1 MMLIDRFLSDEQD
14 PKAVEKVL
22 GKLNDMLTTNEE
34 LIYLAVQKK
43 PAVNLLPD
51 CIAVSTKRIFYC
63 EPANFGITMN
73 FKDISWKS
81 IKEVS
86 FKEELFGSKFICV
99 PQHGENIITEYIPK
113 VQARKLYQAA
123 YEQLEGFKEQQLAAE
138 ADRRAQQPGAASD
151 RHSSATDIPFID
163 ITPSPAADYP
173 SKNTGRPDTD
183 MGTADAASTSGSL
196 FNPASPDVAAGYK
209 SPFPPAAPAGAAEAS
224 GYDPSAAKLPPYVSG
239 GSASASAPV
248 EEPEDETTLKL
259 RKLKTLYDKQLITLE
274 EYEAKKADILDSF

>member
-1 MMLIDRFLSDEQD
+1 MILIDRFLSDEQD

-22 GKLNDMLTTNEE
+22 GKLNDMLTANEE

-51 CIAVSTKRIFYC
+51 CIVVSNKRIFYC

-123 YEQLEGFKEQQLAAE
+123 YEQLEGFKEQQRQSDLE
-138 ADRRAQQPGAASD
+138 DRRAQQPVPAPEQPLAE
-151 RHSSATDIPFID
+151 IPVNEI
-163 ITPSPAADYP
+163 
-173 SKNTGRPDTD
+173 
-183 MGTADAASTSGSL
+183 
-196 FNPASPDVAAGYK
+196 
-209 SPFPPAAPAGAAEAS
+209 PAAPV
-224 GYDPSAAKLPPYVSG
+224 YTPPI
-239 GSASASAPV
+239 PV

-259 RKLKTLYDKQLITLE
+259 RKLKTLYDKQLITQD

>member
-1 MMLIDRFLSDEQD
+1 MNITERFLNDEQD

-22 GKLNDMLTTNEE
+22 GKLSDMLVSGEE
-34 LIYLAVQKK
+34 LLYLAVQKK

-51 CIAVSTKRIFYC
+51 CIVVSNKRIFYC

-123 YEQLEGFKEQQLAAE
+123 YEQLEAFKEQQRNAE
-138 ADRRAQQPGAASD
+138 LEERRAAGQQQQSQQPLVITEVPVQES
-151 RHSSATDIPFID
+151 IPEPEPVVYIPAPEP
-163 ITPSPAADYP
+163 TP
-173 SKNTGRPDTD
+173 
-183 MGTADAASTSGSL
+183 
-196 FNPASPDVAAGYK
+196 
-209 SPFPPAAPAGAAEAS
+209 
-224 GYDPSAAKLPPYVSG
+224 
-239 GSASASAPV
+239 
-248 EEPEDETTLKL
+248 EPEDETTLKL
-259 RKLKTLYDKQLITLE
+259 RKLKTLYDKQLITQE
-274 EYEAKKADILDSF
+274 EYEAKKASILADL

>member
-1 MMLIDRFLSDEQD
+1 MILIDRFLSDEQD

-22 GKLNDMLTTNEE
+22 GKLNDMLSTNEE
-34 LIYLAVQKK
+34 LIYLAVQKR

-63 EPANFGITMN
+63 VPANFGITMN

-123 YEQLEGFKEQQLAAE
+123 YEQLEAFKEAQGA
-138 ADRRAQQPGAASD
+138 ADREEKRL
-151 RHSSATDIPFID
+151 HT
-163 ITPSPAADYP
+163 SPAVEMPVAIVDTTASNNADVEI
-173 SKNTGRPDTD
+173 
-183 MGTADAASTSGSL
+183 A
-196 FNPASPDVAAGYK
+196 V
-209 SPFPPAAPAGAAEAS
+209 PAAVTPT
-224 GYDPSAAKLPPYVSG
+224 
-239 GSASASAPV
+239 PV
-248 EEPEDETTLKL
+248 AVVAHTEEPEDETTLRL
-259 RKLKTLYDKQLITLE
+259 RKLKTLYDKQLITQD

>member
-1 MMLIDRFLSDEQD
+1 MILIDRFLSDEQD

-22 GKLNDMLTTNEE
+22 GKLNDMLTSNEE

-73 FKDISWKS
+73 FTDISWKS

-123 YEQLEGFKEQQLAAE
+123 YEQLEGFKEQQRAIEAE
-138 ADRRAQQPGAASD
+138 EKRPLQPV
-151 RHSSATDIPFID
+151 ATIDIPVEE
-163 ITPSPAADYP
+163 ITTVEFEP
-173 SKNTGRPDTD
+173 
-183 MGTADAASTSGSL
+183 
-196 FNPASPDVAAGYK
+196 VAISAPYT
-209 SPFPPAAPAGAAEAS
+209 PP
-224 GYDPSAAKLPPYVSG
+224 V
-239 GSASASAPV
+239 PV

-259 RKLKTLYDKQLITLE
+259 RKLKTLYDKQLITQD

>member
-1 MMLIDRFLSDEQD
+1 MNLIDRFLSDEQD

-22 GKLNDMLTTNEE
+22 GKLNDMLTTSEE
-34 LIYLAVQKK
+34 LIYLAVQKR

-51 CIAVSTKRIFYC
+51 CIAVSNKRIFYC

-123 YEQLEGFKEQQLAAE
+123 YEQLEGFREQQRLAE
-138 ADRRAQQPGAASD
+138 AEERRAAQ
-151 RHSSATDIPFID
+151 
-163 ITPSPAADYP
+163 
-173 SKNTGRPDTD
+173 
-183 MGTADAASTSGSL
+183 
-196 FNPASPDVAAGYK
+196 
-209 SPFPPAAPAGAAEAS
+209 PAAPVTPVATIEIPVQEITAVET
-224 GYDPSAAKLPPYVSG
+224 PVTPYTPT
-239 GSASASAPV
+239 APV
-248 EEPEDETTLKL
+248 EEQEDETTLKL
-259 RKLKTLYDKQLITLE
+259 RKLKTLYDKQLITQE

>member
-1 MMLIDRFLSDEQD
+1 MNLIDRFLSDEQD

-22 GKLNDMLTTNEE
+22 GKLNDMLTTSEE
-34 LIYLAVQKK
+34 LIYLAVQKR

-51 CIAVSTKRIFYC
+51 CIAVSNKRIFYC

-123 YEQLEGFKEQQLAAE
+123 YEQLEGFREQQRLAE
-138 ADRRAQQPGAASD
+138 AEERRASQ
-151 RHSSATDIPFID
+151 
-163 ITPSPAADYP
+163 
-173 SKNTGRPDTD
+173 
-183 MGTADAASTSGSL
+183 
-196 FNPASPDVAAGYK
+196 
-209 SPFPPAAPAGAAEAS
+209 PAAPVTPVATLEIPVQEITAIETPVAPYTPPAPAE
-224 GYDPSAAKLPPYVSG
+224 
-239 GSASASAPV
+239 
-248 EEPEDETTLKL
+248 EQEDETTLKL
-259 RKLKTLYDKQLITLE
+259 RKLKTLYDKQLITQE